1 MSTRRVDSASRLGE
15 STRRVHESRRGET
28 RRVGLLGYTDEARRG
43 ELRCRLVRGEARWPP
58 TRLALSRLDSARLA
72 GLMDIS
78 VTWKTT
84 PRATKMRFN
93 VTKFPSRRA
102 PTRLA
107 ELTDISVTWQTTP
120 RATKMRF

>member
-1 MSTRRVDSASRLGE
+1 MSTRRV
-15 STRRVHESRRGET
+15 HKSRRGET
-28 RRVGLLGYTDEARRG
+28 RRGEARRD
-43 ELRCRLVRGEARWPP
+43 ESAFLAILTRRGQARWPP

-72 GLMDIS
+72 GLTDIS

-93 VTKFPSRRA
+93 LTQFPFRRA

-107 ELTDISVTWQTTP
+107 ELTDISVTWRTTP

>member
-1 MSTRRVDSASRLGE
+1 MS
-15 STRRVHESRRGET
+15 T

-72 GLMDIS
+72 GLTDIS

-107 ELTDISVTWQTTP
+107 ELTDISVMWQTTA
-120 RATKMRF
+120 RATKTRF